1 MDLQPL
7 KEASWFSL
15 PSQLWTG
22 MPRFYLPAVISCF
35 FAYLAVVV
43 NSVGSIH
50 GVGEIVGK
58 EDLAGRVDRGI
69 GVTGLAGVAA
79 AGLGVVGTVSYSS
92 SPGVILVTRVASR
105 YAQAMCGI
113 ILLLAAFMPRLNA
126 LLSAIPPTVVGA
138 ALCVAL
144 GSQVGAGISVIT
156 TGGRSMAGRDY
167 LVVGLPVIIGTLVA
181 ALPSSFYAILPASLG
196 VIVGNGLVVG
206 IVLVLILEHLLLRNR

>member
-1 MDLQPL
+1 
-7 KEASWFSL
+7 
-15 PSQLWTG
+15 
-22 MPRFYLPAVISCF
+22 
-35 FAYLAVVV
+35 
-43 NSVGSIH
+43 
-50 GVGEIVGK
+50 
-58 EDLAGRVDRGI
+58 
-69 GVTGLAGVAA
+69 
-79 AGLGVVGTVSYSS
+79 
-92 SPGVILVTRVASR
+92 
-105 YAQAMCGI
+105 MCGI
-113 ILLLAAFMPRLNA
+113 ILLVAAFMPRLNA
-126 LLSAIPPTVVGA
+126 LLTAIPATVVGA